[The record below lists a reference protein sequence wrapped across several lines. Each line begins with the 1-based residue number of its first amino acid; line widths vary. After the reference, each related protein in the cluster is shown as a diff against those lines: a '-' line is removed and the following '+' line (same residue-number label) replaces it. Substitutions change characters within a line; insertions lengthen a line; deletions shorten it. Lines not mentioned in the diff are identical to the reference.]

1 MKTTPVSA
9 DALRRLMLFG
19 RLPAEILS
27 DVAAQI
33 TTIRLARLRTLQ
45 LEKSHGG
52 YVYVLVSGV
61 AALNARHNSFGPM
74 FRGIITA
81 GEVFNLGALLP
92 DQASLQCTA
101 LTDCVI
107 AKLRPKTFSEL
118 VVGVPLE
125 KFRLIL
131 ELSIGRWWMGPPSWF
146 STTTKYAARGRLG
159 AMLVELSRKFGVKD
173 SRGTIITLTLTRHD
187 LGQLIGVSRQKVT
200 MEIGMLAKAGKL
212 VKQGKRLVVTK
223 ILEKEWP
230 QPTALD

>member
-33 TTIRLARLRTLQ
+33 TTIRLERLRTLQ
-45 LEKSHGG
+45 LEKSRGG

-92 DQASLQCTA
+92 EQASLQCKA

-107 AKLRPKTFSEL
+107 ARLRPKTFSEL

-131 ELSIGRWWMGPPSWF
+131 ESALGDGGWGLPPGFRRPRSMRLAAGWVRCWWS
-146 STTTKYAARGRLG
+146 
-159 AMLVELSRKFGVKD
+159 
-173 SRGTIITLTLTRHD
+173 
-187 LGQLIGVSRQKVT
+187 
-200 MEIGMLAKAGKL
+200 
-212 VKQGKRLVVTK
+212 
-223 ILEKEWP
+223 
-230 QPTALD
+230 